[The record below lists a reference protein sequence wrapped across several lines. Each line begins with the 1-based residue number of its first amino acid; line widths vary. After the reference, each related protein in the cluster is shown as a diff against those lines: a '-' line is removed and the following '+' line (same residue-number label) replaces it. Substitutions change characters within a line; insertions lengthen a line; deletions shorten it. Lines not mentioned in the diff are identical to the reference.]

1 MLRKLLLIFA
11 FFLLSGLSFAQAK
24 YLIFFKDKGVGPSQS
39 LSKTSSLYKKAES
52 MLSER
57 AVERRKKVM
66 GEDSYITYE
75 DLPVKDEYI
84 RSLESQG
91 IKINNVLKWFNAVS
105 AFLSDD
111 DLNKVLSLPFVEKLE
126 KVKVLYQPVRDPK
139 PETDI
144 MPDGP
149 LGLGKTNILLEPD
162 YGNSFRQLNLSDVPQ
177 VHRKGISGQGVIIG
191 ILDSGFDW
199 KEHEAL
205 MNKTVLGEHDFVF
218 NDNVTANQQGDAI
231 DQDEH
236 GTAVFSIVGGY
247 APGKLI
253 GPSFS
258 AKFILA
264 KTEDVR
270 SEKHVEED
278 NYAAALEWME
288 GLGVDITSSSLG
300 YNIFDAPEASYTY
313 ADMNGKTALVTR
325 AAEMAFQRGVLT
337 MTAAGNEGN
346 NSWHYIIA
354 PADGFNTIA
363 VGAVSQFNV
372 VAGFS
377 SRGPTADGRIKPDI
391 VAQGSSVYK
400 AIAHTNSSYSYG
412 SGTSFATPISSGCAG
427 LLLSV
432 YPYLTNIELRR
443 ILLLT
448 SDNAS
453 TPDSSRGYG
462 LVSALKA
469 IEYPNIEKTNSGL
482 VLHKAFLDSSGVKP
496 ESVKMF
502 YSLNDSNYTALPV
515 NNQNSTTFYTVN
527 LPVTEVSKLSV
538 YFTYTD
544 STGRNVRA
552 PEKGAFN
559 LNMDTLGSVT
569 DGVPHEFV
577 LSQNYPNPFNR
588 STKIDFSATANEN
601 AQLMIYNILGQK
613 VYTFNIIT
621 RNGSNSVIWNGINE
635 NGSPCASGIY
645 LYGLK
650 LGGSFY
656 TKKMI
661 LLK

>member
-1 MLRKLLLIFA
+1 MSKKLLLLFA
-11 FFLLSGLSFAQAK
+11 FFTFSGLSFAQTK
-24 YLIFFKDKGVGPSQS
+24 YLIYFKDKGVAPSQS
-39 LSKTSSLYKKAES
+39 LSKTSSLYKQAES
-52 MLSER
+52 MLSAR
-57 AVERRKKVM
+57 AIERRKKVM
-66 GEDSYITYE
+66 GEDYYITYE
-75 DLPVKDEYI
+75 DIPVKAEYI
-84 RSLESQG
+84 NSLEGMG
-91 IKINNVLKWFNAVS
+91 IKINRVLKWFNAVS
-105 AFLSDD
+105 AILSDD
-111 DLNKVLSLPFVEKLE
+111 ELNKVLSLPFVEKLE
-126 KVKVLYQPVRDPK
+126 KIKTLYEPPRDPK
-139 PETDI
+139 SETDLNG
-144 MPDGP
+144 DGS
-149 LGLGKTNILLEPD
+149 LRKTNNLLELD
-162 YGNSFRQLNLSDVPQ
+162 YGLSFRQYNLSDVPQ

-205 MNKTVLGEHDFVF
+205 MNKTVLAEHDFVF
-218 NDNVTANQQGDAI
+218 NDSVTANQQGDAI

-236 GTAVFSIVGGY
+236 GTAVFSIMGGY

-253 GPSFS
+253 GPSYN

-325 AAEMAFQRGVLT
+325 AAEMAFKRGVLT
-337 MTAAGNEGN
+337 LTAAGNEGGN
-346 NSWHYIIA
+346 TWHYITA

-372 VAGFS
+372 VTSFS
-377 SRGPTADGRIKPDI
+377 SRGPTSDGRIKPDI
-391 VAQGSSVYK
+391 VAQGGTVFK
-400 AIAHTNSSYSYG
+400 AIAHTVSNYSFG
-412 SGTSFATPISSGCAG
+412 NGTSFATPIASGCAG
-427 LLLSV
+427 LLLSA
-432 YPYLTNIELRR
+432 YPYMTNVQLRR

-448 SDNAS
+448 ADNAS

-462 LVSALKA
+462 LVSILRA
-469 IEYPNIEKTNSGL
+469 IEFPNIEKTNSGL
-482 VLHKAFLDSSGVKP
+482 VLHKAFLDSSGIKP

-502 YSLNDSNYTALPV
+502 YSLNDTNFTALPV
-515 NNQNSTTFYTVN
+515 SHGNSSAFYTAN

-538 YFTYTD
+538 YFTYSD
-544 STGRNVRA
+544 STGRNVRS
-552 PEKGAFN
+552 PEAGAFS
-559 LNMDTLGSVT
+559 LNMDTLGSVPES
-569 DGVPHEFV
+569 VPNEFV

-588 STKIDFSATANEN
+588 STKIDFSASANEN
-601 AQLMIYNILGQK
+601 AQILIYNILGQK
-613 VYTFNIIT
+613 VYTFNLVT
-621 RNGSNSVIWNGINE
+621 TNGTNSVIWNGINE
-635 NGSPCASGIY
+635 NGSVCASGIY